1 MSRKPRDGRRAR
13 LLSKWLRDLRGWRT
27 QSASSWRRF
36 LKRPKR
42 KCGDIRTTHAMGRS
56 SLSVSACCMRTGE
69 RNGLRE
75 RSTWLER
82 LSGVTIVADVISI
95 LWFKGSSFNH
105 SPSYTTTPFR
115 SNWTHPSHTAYHPI
129 HHHPN
134 GCLLQF
140 STILEHFGSQVHK
153 HFTYRATIEISSIIS
168 HSKPEITQFH
178 DTTLTKQ
185 QIVRFDVLSFS
196 NTSTTYS
203 MNHTSHIKMKQA
215 W

>member
-13 LLSKWLRDLRGWRT
+13 LLSKRWRRDPCGRT
-27 QSASSWRRF
+27 LLLSTWRRF
-36 LKRPKR
+36 LELPKR
-42 KCGDIRTTHAMGRS
+42 KCGDIRTTQTMGRS

-82 LSGVTIVADVISI
+82 LRGVTIVADVISI

-129 HHHPN
+129 HHPPN

-153 HFTYRATIEISSIIS
+153 HFTYRATIEISRIIS

-178 DTTLTKQ
+178 DATLIKQ
-185 QIVRFDVLSFS
+185 QIVRFDVLPFNNISI
-196 NTSTTYS
+196 TYS

>member
-13 LLSKWLRDLRGWRT
+13 LLSKRWRRDPRRGRT
-27 QSASSWRRF
+27 QSANRWRRF

-115 SNWTHPSHTAYHPI
+115 SYWTHPSHTAYHPI
-129 HHHPN
+129 HHPPN

-140 STILEHFGSQVHK
+140 STILEHFESQEHQRV
-153 HFTYRATIEISSIIS
+153 TYRPPIKTPSIIS
-168 HSKPEITQFH
+168 RLKPEITQFH
-178 DTTLTKQ
+178 DATLTKQ

-196 NTSTTYS
+196 NNSITHFV
-203 MNHTSHIKMKQA
+203 NHTSLV
-215 W
+215 